1 MALKPKDTYRIEC
14 AGGLSEDSIQSLMM
28 LYQPLVGGDAML
40 VYLTLFSESKTQK
53 SQSFHSRLLSLMN
66 NIPCDVFEKARIRLE
81 EYKLLRTYEKE
92 SQGRN
97 SYVYVLNAPLNADHF
112 LQINAYMGRYREVMG
127 RTETDA
133 TVTRFESGNLSLS
146 GYKDITVPVKHLKS
160 YDNDYT
166 VTYTK
171 VKPKYNF
178 SDDEAIDIHFDYE
191 KFIAS
196 TSTLVF
202 PAELR
207 TTENM
212 ALIGRMAT
220 VYGLSVDTVR
230 KIVMRCVNMEDVTFH
245 SDRFRILCAKAKPEA
260 VITDDPYALPPVSFL
275 QAKQNGAMVT
285 MTDKKMLSRLSE
297 EMHFSNE
304 VINILI
310 EYVLASS
317 DNRLSGTYVDKV
329 AGQWARDGV
338 KTKEDALKEVKKA
351 SSSHSMKRHIKV
363 ETPSYLKDADN
374 AGKTETS
381 HLSEE
386 EKEAIRR
393 LQKEMSR

>member
-1 MALKPKDTYRIEC
+1 MPVKSKDTYRVEC
-14 AGGLSEDSIQSLMM
+14 ASGLSEDMIASLMM
-28 LYQPLVGGDAML
+28 LYQPLIGGDAML
-40 VYLTLFSESKTQK
+40 VYLTLFSEAKTQK
-53 SQSFHSRLLSLMN
+53 SQSYHSHLLALMN

-81 EYKLLRTYEKE
+81 EYKLLRTYEKQ
-92 SQGRN
+92 SPGKN
-97 SYVYVLNAPLNADHF
+97 NYVYVLNAPLKADSF
-112 LQINAYMGRYREVMG
+112 LQVNAYMGRYREIMG
-127 RTETDA
+127 RVETESML
-133 TVTRFESGNLSLS
+133 TRFAAGNISLS

-160 YDNDYT
+160 YENDYT

-178 SDDEAIDIHFDYE
+178 SDDEEVDIHFDYE

-220 VYGLSVDTVR
+220 VYGLSVDTIR
-230 KIVMRCVNMEDVTFH
+230 KLVMWSVNMEDVSFH
-245 SDRFRILCAKAKPEA
+245 SDRFRILCAKAKPDVVTA
-260 VITDDPYALPPVSFL
+260 DDPYALPPVSFL

-304 VINILI
+304 VINVLI
-310 EYVLASS
+310 EYVLNSS
-317 DNRLSGTYVDKV
+317 DNRLSGNYVDKV

-338 KTKEDALKEVKKA
+338 KTKEDAQKEVKKA
-351 SSSHSMKRHIKV
+351 ASNNRGLKRHIKV
-363 ETPSYLKDADN
+363 ETPSYLKESDSQKPEN
-374 AGKTETS
+374 S

-386 EKEAIRR
+386 EKAAIRKM
-393 LQKEMSR
+393 QEEMAN